1 MRRRAEATLGRSLA
15 PERSALMRGLV
26 LGQDEA
32 ISEPVREDFRGSGL
46 GHLLAVSGQNVM
58 LLSALAWP
66 LLAAAGAGIR
76 LRRAA
81 LLGLI
86 AVYVPLAGAGPS
98 LQRAGVMG
106 AAGVVALA
114 AGRPASRWYAL
125 LLAAAVTLALNPRAS
140 GDPGWQLSFAAVVGI
155 VCLAPPL
162 RSSLRGLPRPLA
174 EGVAM
179 TVAATL
185 ATAPLLA
192 HHFGTVP
199 LAGLPANLLALPAV
213 APVMWAG
220 MLAIAFAQ
228 AGALSEGWEWA
239 AELAAKPIA
248 LVADVL
254 LAYLEEVARRAAAL
268 PGSQLDLS
276 LGSGWSVVAAYAV
289 LAALMLGARRVLR
302 SAESSI
308 EPRKAAVG
316 RGLRRHRGAALAGTV
331 ALLALG
337 ATRLL
342 IPAPPPEALTVSFLD
357 VGQGDATLVQ
367 HPDGSAVLFDGG
379 PPEAG
384 VHRLLRQAGV
394 RRLSAVV
401 ATHASRDHHGGLVE
415 VLRRFPVDLLLDGG
429 DGKPDPDFRRLQAE
443 ADRRGIRRLP
453 ALAGQRIRAGS
464 IAVNV
469 LSPPP
474 RPPGPAPEDPNPRAV
489 VAIVSAGSFD
499 LFLSADA
506 ESEALGALE
515 LPDVE
520 AMKVPHHGS
529 SDPGLPAVLR
539 RLRPQVAAIEVGRD
553 NGYGH
558 PAPSTLAALEA
569 AVPRV
574 HRTDLDG
581 TVRLSVE
588 GSALEVATER

>member
-1 MRRRAEATLGRSLA
+1 
-15 PERSALMRGLV
+15 
-26 LGQDEA
+26 
-32 ISEPVREDFRGSGL
+32 
-46 GHLLAVSGQNVM
+46 
-58 LLSALAWP
+58 
-66 LLAAAGAGIR
+66 
-76 LRRAA
+76 
-81 LLGLI
+81 
-86 AVYVPLAGAGPS
+86 
-98 LQRAGVMG
+98 
-106 AAGVVALA
+106 
-114 AGRPASRWYAL
+114 
-125 LLAAAVTLALNPRAS
+125 
-140 GDPGWQLSFAAVVGI
+140 
-155 VCLAPPL
+155 
-162 RSSLRGLPRPLA
+162 
-174 EGVAM
+174 
-179 TVAATL
+179 
-185 ATAPLLA
+185 
-192 HHFGTVP
+192 
-199 LAGLPANLLALPAV
+199 
-213 APVMWAG
+213 
-220 MLAIAFAQ
+220 
-228 AGALSEGWEWA
+228 
-239 AELAAKPIA
+239 
-248 LVADVL
+248 
-254 LAYLEEVARRAAAL
+254 
-268 PGSQLDLS
+268 
-276 LGSGWSVVAAYAV
+276 
-289 LAALMLGARRVLR
+289 
-302 SAESSI
+302 
-308 EPRKAAVG
+308 
-316 RGLRRHRGAALAGTV
+316 
-331 ALLALG
+331 
-337 ATRLL
+337 
-342 IPAPPPEALTVSFLD
+342 
-357 VGQGDATLVQ
+357 
-367 HPDGSAVLFDGG
+367 
-379 PPEAG
+379 
-384 VHRLLRQAGV
+384 
-394 RRLSAVV
+394 VV

-489 VAIVSAGSFD
+489 VAIVSAGSFN